1 MSQILTNLD
10 YDYEVEVD
18 NPVETA
24 RYTTHGEQDY
34 INKIRELV
42 PGLSFYDIGA
52 CLGLHTLSTMKLA
65 SKVISVEPD
74 SLNFGTL
81 VKNVE
86 RNKGTNVECIRAA
99 IKHTTGRTVLYTDKV
114 RSDSPT
120 TMWTSDRTP
129 VTVTAYTF
137 SFLVFKCDLHPDVV
151 KIDVEGD
158 EWEII
163 DDVIFRRPKYICIE
177 IHPEML
183 LKRLKNIGDIILP
196 LEKRYSLLEEYDHGV
211 QTNQI
216 WTRK

>member
-1 MSQILTNLD
+1 MSQILINLD

-18 NPVETA
+18 NPVEAA
-24 RYTTHGEQDY
+24 RYTAHGEQDY
-34 INKIRELV
+34 IDKIRELV
-42 PGLSFYDIGA
+42 PNLRFYDIGA
-52 CLGLHTLSTMKLA
+52 CLGLHTLCTMKLA

-74 SLNFGTL
+74 PLNFGTL
-81 VKNVE
+81 VKNVD
-86 RNKGTNVECIRAA
+86 RNKGTNVECIQAA
-99 IKHTTGRTVLYTDKV
+99 IKHITGTTVLYTDEV

-120 TMWTSDRTP
+120 TMWTLDKNP
-129 VTVTAYTF
+129 ITVAAHTF
-137 SFLVFKCDLHPDVV
+137 SFLVFKCDHHPDIV

-163 DDVIFRRPKYICIE
+163 EDVIFHRPKYICIE

-196 LEKRYSLLEEYDHGV
+196 LEKRYNLLEEYDHGV

-216 WTRK
+216 WIKK